1 MFPGQMNRQG
11 LGEQGVGAGG
21 ESVPGNGVT
30 GGGGGGRSSG
40 APGHPARLK
49 QGSGRGTV
57 GSKAGTAV
65 GRPRATLGRR
75 WADPEPPWGR
85 GFAAQGLT
93 HGRLSRLKAYV
104 RPTAV
109 FLELD
114 GAWEE
119 NSASLTSRVK
129 WQEVPTPACRP
140 REPEKCPNASAL
152 GSSAA
157 AGGSPLG
164 EHQECSFHLQLPS
177 PSLARSGSQ
186 GPGTLARDNSGTGG
200 LSDEVVR
207 GQALRSG
214 CLPTCPWASR
224 VGAPG

>member
-1 MFPGQMNRQG
+1 MAGPLGPQDIQRCRSKGPAEGQW
-11 LGEQGVGAGG
+11 
-21 ESVPGNGVT
+21 
-30 GGGGGGRSSG
+30 
-40 APGHPARLK
+40 APR
-49 QGSGRGTV
+49 
-57 GSKAGTAV
+57 
-65 GRPRATLGRR
+65 RARR
-75 WADPEPPWGR
+75 WADPEPPRGG
-85 GFAAQGLT
+85 GFASQGLT

-104 RPTAV
+104 RPMAI

-129 WQEVPTPACRP
+129 WQEVPTPACHP

-157 AGGSPLG
+157 AGGSPPD

-186 GPGTLARDNSGTGG
+186 GPGTLARDDSGTGG

-214 CLPTCPWASR
+214 CLPTCPWASC